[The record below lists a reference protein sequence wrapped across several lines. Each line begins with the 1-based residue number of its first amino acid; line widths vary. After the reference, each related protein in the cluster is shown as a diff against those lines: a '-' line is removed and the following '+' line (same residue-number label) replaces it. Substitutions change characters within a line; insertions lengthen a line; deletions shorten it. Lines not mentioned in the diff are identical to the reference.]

1 MAALVRKA
9 GGQLIRR
16 RFTSVAELTGANRQT
31 ALLDLRE
38 LISHGI
44 VVQMV
49 ATGRGAYYRL
59 RRKRDTNRTNATS

>member
-1 MAALVRKA
+1 LACGRQV
-9 GGQLIRR
+9 LIFRR
-16 RFTSVAELTGANRQT
+16 ITNREYQGLTGANRQT
-31 ALLDLRE
+31 ALRDLRE

-59 RRKRDTNRTNATS
+59 T